1 MDVSYPWRREARTV
15 RPDWPAILRGST
27 YIGTLPQIL
36 TALQQN
42 LPRQAPDDC
51 QVPETIWFRE
61 EWDVL
66 PQYLGIP

>member
-1 MDVSYPWRREARTV
+1 MFL
-15 RPDWPAILRGST
+15 ILGVGKPELSVQT
-27 YIGTLPQIL
+27 GQLSSVAAHNIGTLPQIL